1 MLGVT
6 PTRIQALI
14 KKGKLT
20 TRRDARGKEQIERK
34 SLEERLT
41 AFRNEKHDSNISLNM
56 LLNAVRTFHHLNHFF
71 VGTGNRDDLLLR
83 LALLIQEIG
92 ELAETV
98 TKSRTGP
105 NHGFSS
111 EDYVNMQNEWGDVLY
126 LLVGWA
132 VELGWDATEIRQI
145 FERTHQ
151 KNLSRAP
158 RHTALARTS
167 PEPPTTE

>member
-34 SLEERLT
+34 SLEERLA

-56 LLNAVRTFHHLNHFF
+56 LLNAVRTFHHLNHFV
-71 VGTGNRDDLLLR
+71 VGTGNRNDLLLR

-92 ELAETV
+92 ELSETV
-98 TKSRTGP
+98 TKSSKGA
-105 NHGFSS
+105 NHGFT
-111 EDYVNMQNEWGDVLY
+111 DADWTAMQNEWGDVLY
-126 LLVGWA
+126 LMIGWA
-132 VELGWDATEIRQI
+132 VEMGWDADTIAEIFQ
-145 FERTHQ
+145 RTHQ